1 MFPSFFIGFF
11 GSFSSPMEL
20 AVVFLAVLM
29 LFGAKSLPELLR
41 TLGRWSEQLRR
52 ISREV
57 QRELMEV
64 EQPFRDAQKSWE
76 EEMKDFTVSSSSRT
90 VTPSEEAEV
99 ISKPSPPKPSIK
111 EVPDAES

>member
-1 MFPSFFIGFF
+1 MFPLFPTAFF
-11 GSFSSPMEL
+11 GSFSSPFEL
-20 AVVFLAVLM
+20 AIVFLAVLM

-64 EQPFRDAQKSWE
+64 EQPFRDAQASWE
-76 EEMKDFTVSSSSRT
+76 KEVKEFTVSSSSRG
-90 VTPSEEAEV
+90 PDPAPAEEAEE
-99 ISKPSPPKPSIK
+99 ISPPPAP
-111 EVPDAES
+111 EVPDAER